1 MTADKSVDDR
11 ARWGGSTSRS
21 LLADA
26 QQDDQAA
33 WGRLVHLY
41 APLVAAWCRRLGVA
55 EQDVVDVLQ
64 EVFAAVASNLVR
76 FRKERPHDT
85 FRGWLSTITRNKVRD
100 YFRRRA
106 DRPAAVGGTEAS
118 LRLAQRRMSK
128 RLRGSLTRRRTQ
140 RLVKCYSVRWC
151 RFEGSFRSRRGGRFG
166 AWSLRARRRRTWPA
180 SWRCSRAQYACAS
193 RACYRG
199 CGASWET
206 STISGFAADPDTAA
220 IRPRN
225 VSNASRRLRY
235 GGGIRVSKRRALEE
249 ERLID
254 DRVVVEVDHAVEV
267 DIAGRPTQVR
277 D

>member
-1 MTADKSVDDR
+1 MTAEKSVDDR

-33 WGRLVHLY
+33 WARLVHLY

-64 EVFAAVASNLVR
+64 EVFAAVASNLIR

-118 LRLAQRRMSK
+118 LRLAQAPDVQAIAREFDAVEDAAFGEVLQRALESI
-128 RLRGSLTRRRTQ
+128 RGEFQEQTWRAFW
-140 RLVKCYSVRWC
+140 SVVV
-151 RFEGSFRSRRGGRFG
+151 EGKASADVAVDLAMQPG
-166 AWSLRARRRRTWPA
+166 A
-180 SWRCSRAQYACAS
+180 
-193 RACYRG
+193 
-199 CGASWET
+199 
-206 STISGFAADPDTAA
+206 
-220 IRPRN
+220 
-225 VSNASRRLRY
+225 V
-235 GGGIRVSKRRALEE
+235 RVSKSRVLARLRRELG
-249 ERLID
+249 D
-254 DRVVVEVDHAVEV
+254 VDL
-267 DIAGRPTQVR
+267 
-277 D
+277 

>member
-1 MTADKSVDDR
+1 MTADNSVDDR

-33 WGRLVHLY
+33 WGRLVQLY

-118 LRLAQRRMSK
+118 LRLAQAPDVQAIARE
-128 RLRGSLTRRRTQ
+128 
-140 RLVKCYSVRWC
+140 
-151 RFEGSFRSRRGGRFG
+151 FEGAEDAAFG
-166 AWSLRARRRRTWPA
+166 EVL
-180 SWRCSRAQYACAS
+180 Q
-193 RACYRG
+193 
-199 CGASWET
+199 
-206 STISGFAADPDTAA
+206 
-220 IRPRN
+220 
-225 VSNASRRLRY
+225 
-235 GGGIRVSKRRALEE
+235 RALVSIRGEFQE
-249 ERLID
+249 QTWRAFWS
-254 DRVVVEVDHAVEV
+254 VVVEGKAAADVAVELAMQPGAVRVNKSRVLSRLRRELGDVDH
-267 DIAGRPTQVR
+267 
-277 D
+277 

>member
-1 MTADKSVDDR
+1 MTADKSIDD

-26 QQDDQAA
+26 QQDDAAA

-106 DRPAAVGGTEAS
+106 DRPAAAGGTEAS
-118 LRLAQRRMSK
+118 FRLAQVPDGQSAG
-128 RLRGSLTRRRTQ
+128 LEL
-140 RLVKCYSVRWC
+140 
-151 RFEGSFRSRRGGRFG
+151 EAAEDAAFG
-166 AWSLRARRRRTWPA
+166 DVL
-180 SWRCSRAQYACAS
+180 Q
-193 RACYRG
+193 
-199 CGASWET
+199 
-206 STISGFAADPDTAA
+206 
-220 IRPRN
+220 
-225 VSNASRRLRY
+225 
-235 GGGIRVSKRRALEE
+235 RALE
-249 ERLID
+249 LI
-254 DRVVVEVDHAVEV
+254 RGEFQEQTWQAFWSVVVEGRDTADVAGELSMQPGAVRVCKSRVLARLRSELG
-267 DIAGRPTQVR
+267 DAQH
-277 D
+277 